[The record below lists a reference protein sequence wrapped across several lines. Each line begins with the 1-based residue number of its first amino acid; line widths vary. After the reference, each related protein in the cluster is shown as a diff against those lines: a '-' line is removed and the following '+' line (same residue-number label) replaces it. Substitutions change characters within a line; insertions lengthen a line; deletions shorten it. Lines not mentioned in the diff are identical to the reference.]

1 MDRPVNPHPFV
12 RALRGYGPRSPAA
25 NTQVT
30 CSRRLSTL
38 GCMGETGPSQG
49 TLPHLLPPVLIKLLI
64 DLTRLQR
71 AVGLMTH
78 TRAGLTTRNP

>member
-1 MDRPVNPHPFV
+1 
-12 RALRGYGPRSPAA
+12 
-25 NTQVT
+25 
-30 CSRRLSTL
+30 
-38 GCMGETGPSQG
+38 MGETCPSQG
-49 TLPHLLPPVLIKLLI
+49 TLPNLIPPVLIKLLL